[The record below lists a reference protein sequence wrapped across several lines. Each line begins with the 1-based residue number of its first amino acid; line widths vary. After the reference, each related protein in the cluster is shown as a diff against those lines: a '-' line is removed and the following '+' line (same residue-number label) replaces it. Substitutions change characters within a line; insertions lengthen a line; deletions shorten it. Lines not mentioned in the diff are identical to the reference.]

1 MAAGFALGAGLIA
14 GDGEAV
20 VHAEL
25 RAPADDV
32 GLAELDERCM
42 HVKTGAF
49 DASPGRQIG

>member
-42 HVKTGAF
+42 HVKMGAF